1 MSINNTHTA
10 EEDLQLILNENLRLS
25 KELNTQQVEN
35 LINAINDA
43 NRIFFLGTGRSGLAL
58 KIAAMRMMHLGLSV
72 FVVGEIVTPAI
83 LEGDLLIVASGS
95 GTTSTVV
102 SAVKKANKQHAKV
115 FALTADENSELAQLA
130 DELLLIKAAVKT
142 DFGAA
147 VSEQYA
153 GSLFEQFTFLVF
165 ESVFM
170 SLWKKSGLTKEDL
183 WPKHANLE

>member
-1 MSINNTHTA
+1 MSINNTV
-10 EEDLQLILNENLRLS
+10 EQDLQLIINENLRLS
-25 KELNTQQVEN
+25 KELNIQQVES
-35 LINAINDA
+35 LIIAMTNAK
-43 NRIFFLGTGRSGLAL
+43 RIFFLGTGRSGLAL
-58 KIAAMRMMHLGLSV
+58 KIAAMRMMHLGMNV

-102 SAVKKANKQHAKV
+102 SAVKKAKNQNSKV
-115 FALTADENSELAQLA
+115 FALTADDKSELAHLA
-130 DELLLIKAAVKT
+130 DEVLMIKAAVKT
-142 DFGAA
+142 DFGTA

>member
-1 MSINNTHTA
+1 MSINNTYTV

-35 LINAINDA
+35 LINAINNA